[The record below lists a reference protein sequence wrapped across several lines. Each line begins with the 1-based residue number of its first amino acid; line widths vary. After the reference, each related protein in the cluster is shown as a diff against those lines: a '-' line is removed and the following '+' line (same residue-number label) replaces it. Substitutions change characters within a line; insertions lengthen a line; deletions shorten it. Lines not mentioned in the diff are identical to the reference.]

1 MIAYIINI
9 GIKKTIEKDWIM
21 WMKKEHIPE
30 IMELKIFTKS
40 EIWKI
45 KNTDSKYNYYCIK
58 YYTNSLDSYK
68 LYKEKYAQKIQEKH
82 SIKYKNQFNA
92 KRKILQLAHEY

>member
-1 MIAYIINI
+1 MIAYTIKINI
-9 GIKKTIEKDWIM
+9 KKNIEKEWYM

-30 IMELKIFTKS
+30 IMGLKIFIKN

-45 KNTDSKYNYYCIK
+45 NNTDPKYNYYCIK
-58 YYTNSLDSYK
+58 YYTESLDLYK
-68 LYKEKYAQKIQEKH
+68 LYKEKYAKKIQKKH

-92 KRKILQLAHEY
+92 KREILQLAHEY